1 MLIIKDMA
9 DVKSGI
15 ASQAET
21 RRNIVDD
28 SIHEMDPHD
37 DMPIRVLQLDEENRM
52 LAVLLEHNNNN
63 I

>member
-1 MLIIKDMA
+1 MA

-37 DMPIRVLQLDEENRM
+37 DMPIRVLQLDEENRV
-52 LAVLLEHNNNN
+52 LAVALE
-63 I
+63 